1 MTTPMKISRGP
12 MSLATQSGR
21 FQQAGLSLV
30 ELMISMVLGLI
41 IVAAVFNIYT
51 GNSRTARFTEGL
63 QIMQENGRYGVSVL
77 QRGLRLAGFST
88 DGYIDA
94 LDISESGDSSIAVR
108 SEQDYDCNGLLT
120 TATNGIAV
128 NVYRHD
134 AVNQQLTCQGNQGG
148 TAMPIVE
155 GVEAFRLLYG
165 IDSDGDENTSAP
177 QLYRSYDSSINPQ
190 EIVALRFALL
200 VNSETPI
207 RTRRSAESFVVLDQV
222 VSPTPDRMAREV
234 FSSTVMLRN
243 RQ

>member
-88 DGYIDA
+88 DG
-94 LDISESGDSSIAVR
+94 
-108 SEQDYDCNGLLT
+108 
-120 TATNGIAV
+120 
-128 NVYRHD
+128 VYRCTGY
-134 AVNQQLTCQGNQGG
+134 Q
-148 TAMPIVE
+148 
-155 GVEAFRLLYG
+155 
-165 IDSDGDENTSAP
+165 
-177 QLYRSYDSSINPQ
+177 
-190 EIVALRFALL
+190 
-200 VNSETPI
+200 
-207 RTRRSAESFVVLDQV
+207 
-222 VSPTPDRMAREV
+222 
-234 FSSTVMLRN
+234 
-243 RQ
+243 